1 MGCVLSRTASQRSSA
16 GATEQK
22 QSVIDARQWYVEQL
36 DVIDRI
42 ASSVCRRN
50 GVQGAD
56 AEDFVSDV
64 RLKLL
69 QDDYAVLRKYRGAS
83 SQTTFLTVVISNLF
97 RDHRIKHWGK
107 WRPSAEAK
115 RHGEVAVRLEAA
127 IYRDGQSFEQA
138 CGFLVQDSRLN
149 VDRAEL
155 RRLLASLPYRA
166 PKRVENGAAI
176 DDVPSP
182 DSADDGVLD
191 HEREARLQ
199 AAKAALGR
207 AVGRLAPEDALI
219 VRLHFYEGFS
229 IADVARDVGIPQ
241 KPLYVRMKRLLET
254 LHRDLR
260 SEGIG
265 PDDCEWLSVE
275 GH

>member
-1 MGCVLSRTASQRSSA
+1 M
-16 GATEQK
+16 
-22 QSVIDARQWYVEQL
+22 
-36 DVIDRI
+36 
-42 ASSVCRRN
+42 
-50 GVQGAD
+50 
-56 AEDFVSDV
+56 
-64 RLKLL
+64 
-69 QDDYAVLRKYRGAS
+69 
-83 SQTTFLTVVISNLF
+83 
-97 RDHRIKHWGK
+97 
-107 WRPSAEAK
+107 
-115 RHGEVAVRLEAA
+115 
-127 IYRDGQSFEQA
+127 
-138 CGFLVQDSRLN
+138 N

-229 IADVARDVGIPQ
+229 IADVARDVGIPSEAALCADEAASRDVAQ
-241 KPLYVRMKRLLET
+241 GPQIRRDRPGRL
-254 LHRDLR
+254 
-260 SEGIG
+260 
-265 PDDCEWLSVE
+265 
-275 GH
+275 